1 VPDKNAT
8 LDVWVVE
15 TNTVYRGVPFTVV
28 TDWVQQGRLLEE
40 DRLRPGGSED
50 WFRLGGLP
58 AFTPYLPKAE
68 PHRPQDK
75 AEALEPVEV
84 EFNWKRRPEDEDDDV
99 DMIPLIDV
107 SLVLLIFFVMA
118 AATAGGIASFIK
130 TPPAEHKLIVIDKN
144 QIWIGIHQEANKQIL
159 YYLGQGEREDGEKNG
174 FRDKDDL
181 LRALGEML
189 QGQKAIDIRI
199 KADEHLPFEV
209 VRDMTGD
216 LEKYK
221 RTGQVFSILG
231 EVSEKQP

>member
-1 VPDKNAT
+1 VADKKPT

-15 TNTVYRGVPFTVV
+15 SNTVYRGVPFTVV
-28 TDWVQQGRLLEE
+28 TDWVQQGRLLED
-40 DRLRPGGSED
+40 DRLRPAGSED
-50 WFRLGGLP
+50 WFRLGSLP

-68 PHRPQDK
+68 PQRPQDR

-84 EFNWKRRPEDEDDDV
+84 EFSWKGRREDDDEDV

-107 SLVLLIFFVMA
+107 SLVLLIFFVMTA
-118 AATAGGIASFIK
+118 AAGGIASFIK

-144 QIWIGIHQEANKQIL
+144 QIWVGINREKNDQIV
-159 YYLGQGEREDGEKNG
+159 YYLGQGERDEGKQY
-174 FRDKDDL
+174 RDRDDL
-181 LRALGEML
+181 LRAVGEML
-189 QGQKAIDIRI
+189 QGQKNIDIRI
-199 KADEHLPFEV
+199 KADEHLPFEI

-231 EVSEKQP
+231 EVSEKQ